1 MAGSGGGLAALAL
14 AAALLFD
21 PRTAP
26 AETAEQAV
34 PRLHAQLSH
43 GDPLVETWRQRAHAL
58 REKGDLA
65 GAEAVLL
72 KGLRRDP
79 HSAAVLRDL
88 GKIYIETNRTPEAL
102 PILEHALSI
111 DPQDRETRDVL
122 SYVLYQTGDAVRSLA
137 VSKDGRPLG
146 PAQAEALVEAARFYA
161 GLGRQE
167 AAARALARARELAP
181 ENPAVLRALAQ
192 LSDASGA
199 PPVPAA
205 RERGDGSVEGS
216 RGLAF
221 ALGLG
226 SLVLLLAVAA
236 RRIRGRPR
244 PLSIDPPGEE
254 CPLEVRVLRD
264 GQPAEQAR
272 VGVRGEPA
280 SLRYTRE
287 GRLRLALPA
296 GRYEI
301 VIAGADRVLERPVE
315 LRPFEVQPVE
325 IELSSEKEAVFSGC
339 ADAVEPYLEGDFAAA
354 ATALERAGKHAVA
367 RLLRAEHHRARGEVA
382 EAALQYESAG
392 RWVDAAELWTSR
404 GELAQAA
411 LLFERAGDL
420 PRAADT
426 WMAAG
431 DLLRAGEA
439 FAAAEE
445 YASAAECFREAG
457 ATAQLLRVLEKEG
470 AALAAGELALNQ
482 GQASR
487 SIRNRAQ
494 LGAPSRRA
502 PAGVLSRLL
511 SQLRRWRSGRFIL
524 RP

>member
-1 MAGSGGGLAALAL
+1 MAGSGGGFAALAL

-21 PRTAP
+21 PRPAP
-26 AETAEQAV
+26 AETAEAAV
-34 PRLHAQLSH
+34 PQLHAQLSH
-43 GDPLVETWRQRAHAL
+43 SDPLVENWRQRAHAL

-65 GAEAVLL
+65 SAEAVLL

-79 HSAAVLRDL
+79 HSAPVLRDL
-88 GKIYIETNRTPEAL
+88 GKLYIETNRTPEAL

-137 VSKDGRPLG
+137 VSKDGRALG
-146 PAQAEALVEAARFYA
+146 PAEAEALVEAARFYA

-167 AAARALARARELAP
+167 AAARALAKARELAP
-181 ENPAVLRALAQ
+181 QNPAVLRALAQ
-192 LSDASGA
+192 LSGANGASS
-199 PPVPAA
+199 VPAA
-205 RERGDGSVEGS
+205 REKRDGGAEKSP
-216 RGLAF
+216 GLAF
-221 ALGLG
+221 AIGLG
-226 SLVLLLAVAA
+226 SLALLLAVAA
-236 RRIRGRPR
+236 LRVRSRVEQVP
-244 PLSIDPPGEE
+244 IDPLGEE

-296 GRYEI
+296 GRHQI
-301 VIAGADRVLERPVE
+301 VIAGADRVLERPIEV
-315 LRPFEVQPVE
+315 RPFEVQPVE
-325 IELSSEKEAVFSGC
+325 IELSRESEAVFSSC

-354 ATALERAGKHAVA
+354 ATALERAGKQATA
-367 RLLRAEHHRARGEVA
+367 GLLRAEHHRARGELV
-382 EAALQYESAG
+382 EAALLYERAG
-392 RWVDAAELWTSR
+392 RWVDAAELRTSQ

-420 PRAADT
+420 VRAADT
-426 WMAAG
+426 WLAAG

-457 ATAQLLRVLEKEG
+457 ATALLQRVLEKEG
-470 AALAAGELALNQ
+470 ASLAAGELALKS

-487 SIRNRAQ
+487 SIRDRAQ
-494 LGAPSRRA
+494 I
-502 PAGVLSRLL
+502 GVLGRLRARF
-511 SQLRRWRSGRFIL
+511 QLWRRKPGRFTF